1 MISNSFA
8 EYMFCSAWTSVEEKL
23 PDKKGWYI
31 VSCDPRYLPT
41 DGVELVDIFGWDGE
55 KWITVDACL
64 EGFKIIVKD
73 ETISRIEIFEKLPNF
88 FKWSYHSKFPNSK
101 NFF

>member
-41 DGVELVDIFGWDGE
+41 DGVELVDIFAWDGD
-55 KWITVDACL
+55 KWVTVDVSNS
-64 EGFKIIVKD
+64 GFEIIVKD
-73 ETISRIEIFEKLPNF
+73 ECPVVAWI
-88 FKWSYHSKFPNSK
+88 
-101 NFF
+101 

>member
-41 DGVELVDIFGWDGE
+41 DGVELVDIFAWDGD
-55 KWITVDACL
+55 KWVTVDVSNS
-64 EGFKIIVKD
+64 GFEIIVKD
-73 ETISRIEIFEKLPNF
+73 ECPVVAWMPLPKPYLVWDENLKKCF
-88 FKWSYHSKFPNSK
+88 RPI
-101 NFF
+101 